1 MVMQFQRGDRS
12 IDYSDDGEGLPVV
25 LLHAFANDRTLW
37 APQIAAFRERYR
49 VIAPTL
55 RGFFGSS
62 PVDGQAV
69 SMDTYADDVVALL
82 DHLAIGRAVIGGI
95 SLGGYVALS
104 LALRH
109 PARIAGLVL
118 ANTRAT
124 ADDPQWA
131 SYREALVEEVE
142 QRGAVAVIEN
152 YGDKPFSPACP
163 IAVKRE
169 VRAMIGRQ
177 PASGLASGIRG
188 MAQRP
193 DRTDHLA
200 GIGAPTLVIGGTD
213 DAYIP
218 STEGQ
223 AMHRRIV
230 GSRFVDIPG
239 AGHLSNVD
247 STAAFNAAVE
257 TFLERLEQAPAA

>member
-1 MVMQFQRGDRS
+1 MQFQRGDLS
-12 IDYSDDGEGLPVV
+12 IDYSDDGEGLPIV
-25 LLHAFANDRTLW
+25 LLHAFATDRTLW
-37 APQIAAFRERYR
+37 APQIAAFRERHR

-55 RGFFGSS
+55 RGFFRSC
-62 PVDGQAV
+62 PVDGRAV
-69 SMDTYADDVVALL
+69 SMDRYADDVIALL
-82 DHLAIGRAVIGGI
+82 DHVAIGRAVIGGI

-109 PARIAGLVL
+109 PARVAGLVL

-131 SYREALVEEVE
+131 SYREALVRDVE
-142 QRGAVAVIEN
+142 SRGARAVIEN

-163 IAVKRE
+163 EAVKRE
-169 VRAMIGRQ
+169 VRAMIAQQ
-177 PASGLASGIRG
+177 PARGLASGIRG

-193 DRTDHLA
+193 DRTASLA
-200 GIGAPTLVIGGTD
+200 GIEAPTLVIAGTED
-213 DAYIP
+213 TYIP

-223 AMHRRIV
+223 AMHHVIV

-239 AGHLSNVD
+239 AGHLSNID
-247 STAAFNAAVE
+247 STVAFNAAME
-257 TFLERLEQAPAA
+257 AFLQPLGRKLVA